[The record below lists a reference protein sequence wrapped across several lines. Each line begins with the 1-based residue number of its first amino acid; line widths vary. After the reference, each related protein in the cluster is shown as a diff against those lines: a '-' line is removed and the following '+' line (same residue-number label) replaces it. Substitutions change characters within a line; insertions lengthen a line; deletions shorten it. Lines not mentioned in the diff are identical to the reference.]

1 MFDNDQPNCS
11 KLGGEVIVS
20 LAFEQRKKIIL
31 EKLSDEE
38 KLHVSE
44 LAKTLDV
51 STETIRRDLDRL
63 EKEGRLKKVY
73 GGAIRASS
81 FPWEPPF
88 DEKSTINSEQKR
100 VIGKLAASLVN
111 DGDIIMVGNGT
122 TPLEMIR
129 YLGNKKNVTL
139 ITHSGPAMLLA
150 TEVFKGQIIFIGGE
164 VDINQKSTTGPL
176 AELALYKLKANK
188 AFISAGGVSLK
199 EGITDYDLNQAHISK
214 IMMERSEELIVLAD
228 HTKLGESTFAH
239 ICSIDEVSTII
250 SDWKCPERWK
260 EQLEKRNIKLL
271 LPDKENFENSSY

>member
-1 MFDNDQPNCS
+1 M
-11 KLGGEVIVS
+11 S
-20 LAFEQRKKIIL
+20 LAFERRKKFIL
-31 EKLSDEE
+31 KKLADEE

-44 LAKTLDV
+44 LAETLDV

-73 GGAIRASS
+73 GGAVLAAS

-88 DEKSTINSEQKR
+88 DEKSAINSKQKR
-100 VIGKLAASLVN
+100 VIGKMAASLVN

-150 TEVFKGQIIFIGGE
+150 TEVFKGKIIFIGGE

-176 AELALYKLKANK
+176 AETALYKLKANK

-199 EGITDYDLNQAHISK
+199 EGITDYDLNQAHISN
-214 IMMERSEELIVLAD
+214 IMIERSEELIVLAD

-239 ICSIDEVSTII
+239 ICPLDKVSIII
-250 SDWKCPERWK
+250 SDWDCPKNWK
-260 EQLEKRNIKLL
+260 KQLEEKNIKLL
-271 LPDKENFENSSY
+271 LPDKEDFENSF